1 MIILPLRCSLFL
13 GIYLLLDI
21 ILLNVHS
28 VYVLIL
34 ITDVILIFG
43 CSFFTMSV
51 VRNHL
56 FEICDLIH
64 WAIVVLSRILLGKA
78 LDLWSGTYF
87 RNIWF
92 LCTAS
97 LFIWHASCSM
107 SSFDKMWDLI
117 VLLVEIFQ
125 HLTSSHLWSLSSFS
139 KHLTSTFD
147 HLLNWIFSFFIILSL
162 VILLIWIW
170 LTNVVS
176 ELSAMMM
183 SMKIALGIALF
194 FLDRVMNLTNQ
205 LVALMSSKAFVLD
218 HASLIAVVVAH
229 DSWWI
234 DSYLFGLLCFSS
246 SWSKS
251 IFLHLGVVVEVEA
264 LSWLGSFIWLLNKC
278 MRVSSISSIWSSAVV
293 VA

>member
-1 MIILPLRCSLFL
+1 M
-13 GIYLLLDI
+13 DV

-51 VRNHL
+51 VLNHL
-56 FEICDLIH
+56 FEVCDLIH

-92 LCTAS
+92 LGTAS
-97 LFIWHASCSM
+97 LFIWHASSCM
-107 SSFDKMWDLI
+107 SSFHKMWDLV

-125 HLTSSHLWSLSSFS
+125 HLTSGHLWSLSSFS

-147 HLLNWIFSFFIILSL
+147 HLLNWILSFFMILSL

-176 ELSAMMM
+176 ELSTMMM
-183 SMKIALGIALF
+183 SMKIALGIALL
-194 FLDRVMNLTNQ
+194 FLDWVVNLTNQ

-218 HASLIAVVVAH
+218 HASLITVVVAH

-234 DSYLFGLLCFSS
+234 DSYLFRLLCFSG

-251 IFLHLGVVVEVEA
+251 IFLHLRVVVEVEA
-264 LSWLGSFIWLLNKC
+264 LSWLGSFIRLLNKC
-278 MRVSSISSIWSSAVV
+278 MRVSSISCVWSSAVV
-293 VA
+293 IA